1 MIVFC
6 LLQLINVILG
16 TLRSICTIKSGIHIG
31 MMINTISYTFYAIV
45 TKLLTE
51 QSLINI
57 IIVTVITNCIGY
69 YAAQL
74 IFKKMQKPKLW
85 RITATIEKQK
95 ETFVYKQLER
105 YNIPYNAQILSNSN
119 MCVIDIFSENQ
130 RESILIKDVLY
141 SCGAKYHVIEIEKT
155 L

>member
-16 TLRSICTIKSGIHIG
+16 TLRGICTVKSGIHIG
-31 MMINTISYTFYAIV
+31 MIINTVSYTFYAIV

-51 QSLINI
+51 QSLIS
-57 IIVTVITNCIGY
+57 IVVVTAITNCIGY

-85 RITATIEKQK
+85 RITATINKRK
-95 ETFVYKQLER
+95 ETFVYEQLER
-105 YNIPYNAQILSNSN
+105 YNIPYNAQMNSMLNVCIL
-119 MCVIDIFSENQ
+119 DIFSENQ
-130 RESILIKDVLY
+130 RESILIKDVLH